1 MSTPTVSKLLL
12 TSILTLALSA
22 TPIPAFAKHHG
33 GGSRGG
39 SHGGGSHGSSH
50 SRGSGGFH
58 FGGGHSSGKSFRSG
72 RSAAPRQMGGDSFR
86 RSSVWSPRANRNS
99 AVLGG
104 LRNYSNSQ
112 RSTSGVAR
120 RSIGSPIGRTFATGT
135 HTPGMSFDSNRPPN
149 AAWTSRGWSRPVQ
162 SSWAGAPRSTSSF
175 NSDRPPS
182 AASPSR
188 GWSSQGQSSWAGT
201 SRLATSFNSNRPPS
215 AASPS
220 RGWSGQGPSSWV
232 STPRSAS
239 SFNSNRPPSAASP
252 LRNWSGQ
259 NQFSWKNVSR
269 SAPTFEQHRRRSSF
283 ENSRFGHSGIGH
295 SSSSHS
301 RAWSSAHRHGNSQ
314 FDGAHPFDWGA
325 ASFNRETSYGGSDF
339 SFFPDLFG
347 LALDLGGFGL
357 RSLSLLGSGLNAF
370 GPLGINLLGSALAN
384 SNSDLGMDSPQWGP
398 GPAFYPTGNLACPR

>member
-58 FGGGHSSGKSFRSG
+58 FGGGRSSGKSFRSG

-182 AASPSR
+182 AASS
-188 GWSSQGQSSWAGT
+188 
-201 SRLATSFNSNRPPS
+201 
-215 AASPS
+215 S

-283 ENSRFGHSGIGH
+283 ESSRSGNSGIGH
-295 SSSSHS
+295 SSFSHS
-301 RAWSSAHRHGNSQ
+301 RVWSSARRHGNSQ

-325 ASFNRETSYGGSDF
+325 ASFNRETAYGGSDF

>member
-12 TSILTLALSA
+12 TSILTIALSA

-72 RSAAPRQMGGDSFR
+72 RSAAPRQMGGGSFR

-182 AASPSR
+182 AASS
-188 GWSSQGQSSWAGT
+188 
-201 SRLATSFNSNRPPS
+201 
-215 AASPS
+215 S

-252 LRNWSGQ
+252 SRNWSGL
-259 NQFSWKNVSR
+259 NQFSWKNASR
-269 SAPTFEQHRRRSSF
+269 SGPSFEQHRRRSSF
-283 ENSRFGHSGIGH
+283 ESSRSGNSGIGH
-295 SSSSHS
+295 SSFSHS
-301 RAWSSAHRHGNSQ
+301 RAWSGARRHGNSQ

-347 LALDLGGFGL
+347 SALDLGGFGL
-357 RSLSLLGSGLNAF
+357 RSLSLLGTGLNAF
-370 GPLGINLLGSALAN
+370 GPLGINLLGSALTN
-384 SNSDLGMDSPQWGP
+384 SNSDLAMDSPQWGS

>member
-1 MSTPTVSKLLL
+1 MSTPAVSKLLL

-33 GGSRGG
+33 GGPRGG
-39 SHGGGSHGSSH
+39 SHRGGSHGSSH
-50 SRGSGGFH
+50 SRGSGGIH

-135 HTPGMSFDSNRPPN
+135 HTPRMSFDSNRPPN

-188 GWSSQGQSSWAGT
+188 GWSSQG
-201 SRLATSFNSNRPPS
+201 
-215 AASPS
+215 
-220 RGWSGQGPSSWV
+220 PSSWV

-252 LRNWSGQ
+252 LRYWSGQ

-370 GPLGINLLGSALAN
+370 GPLGINLLGSALTN